1 MYHEKGMKQQEIASR
16 RGLSQAGVSRL
27 LKQAQD
33 LGLVR
38 TVVSVPPE
46 VHPELEERLEERYGL
61 DQVVLVATESDAD
74 LMYGRLGNAAAR
86 CLESTVRARDVI
98 GVSSWSESL
107 LRAARAMG
115 STANVSATSIVQLV
129 GGMGNTEVQV
139 LATQIMQ
146 LLSTRLKAEPVFML
160 TPAVMGSPF
169 AAQTLREDPTFVKV
183 SDIWDTVTVA
193 VFGVGAITPSAL
205 LARSGNSFREGDRE
219 RLAEAGAVGDVCLRY
234 FDAQGTPVVGDFDDC
249 AMSITREQLLRVPR
263 RLAVAGGEKKYDAIR
278 GCLLGGW
285 ATSLITDAE
294 TAERLAD
301 E

>member
-86 CLESTVRARDVI
+86 YLESTVRARDVI

-249 AMSITREQLLRVPR
+249 VMSITREQLLRVPR